1 MRGGRE
7 FVLIWDEGRADP
19 VLAQRGCLGVSPPFG
34 NVVCKG
40 HAGPCLFARLSDT
53 PIVFLVSLYFVVHNL
68 SQLCFQPL
76 IVSLHFVA

>member
-1 MRGGRE
+1 M
-7 FVLIWDEGRADP
+7 
-19 VLAQRGCLGVSPPFG
+19 LAHPFG

-40 HAGPCLFARLSDT
+40 HAQDPAFSPGSSDT

-68 SQLCFQPL
+68 SQLGFQPL